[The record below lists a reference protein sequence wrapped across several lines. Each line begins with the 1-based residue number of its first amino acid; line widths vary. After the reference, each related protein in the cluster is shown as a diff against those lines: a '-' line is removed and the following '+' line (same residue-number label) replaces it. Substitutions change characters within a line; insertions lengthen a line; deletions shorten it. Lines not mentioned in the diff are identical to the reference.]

1 MAAIPA
7 LRFPWSA
14 SAIGR
19 RSLGLLRRLARA
31 LARRLAD
38 HRARRALLAMSD
50 AQLRDI
56 GLRRSDIPSP
66 ALRRIDWV
74 ELQRRRDGRSL

>member
-1 MAAIPA
+1 MASIRDFRLSWPTAPA
-7 LRFPWSA
+7 GSRPV
-14 SAIGR
+14 
-19 RSLGLLRRLARA
+19 GLLRRFARA
-31 LARRLAD
+31 LGRALAE
-38 HRARRALLAMSD
+38 HRARRALLALSD

-56 GLRRSDIPSP
+56 GLRRGDIQTP

>member
-1 MAAIPA
+1 MASIPDV
-7 LRFPWSA
+7 RFPFPAA
-14 SAIGR
+14 SAGPR
-19 RSLGLLRRLARA
+19 PVGLLRRLARA
-31 LARRLAD
+31 LSRLFAE

-56 GLRRSDIPSP
+56 GLRRGDIQAP